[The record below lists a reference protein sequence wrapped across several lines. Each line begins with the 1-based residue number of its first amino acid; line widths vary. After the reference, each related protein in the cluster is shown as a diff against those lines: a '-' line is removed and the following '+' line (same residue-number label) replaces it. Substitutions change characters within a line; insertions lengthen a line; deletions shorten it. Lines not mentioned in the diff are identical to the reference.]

1 MQLFSFEYAG
11 RQFALVGSGITGAEQ
26 LLMDGEAISK
36 ARNFST
42 AGTHAFAL
50 PEQGAMRLEF
60 KIDVRAKQVNYALY
74 RDGQLVLQ
82 DSAPLATSTASST
95 GNELQPQPDAATSM
109 GKSSSFGGHSV
120 SLLGIGFKLLKTV
133 NVVKVVLAGSALAAW
148 SILFSWQFA
157 LVLIGV
163 LVFHEYGHLR
173 AMKKCGLKTKGMY
186 LIPFVG
192 GVAVGEKATS
202 YWHEVYISMMGPV
215 FGLFMT
221 VAFYILF
228 LITGSHFV
236 GLVASVSALVN
247 LFNLLPVYPLDGGHV
262 VKSLV
267 MSGQNRWSVPLLL
280 AISAACFGAAM
291 AFGFYFLSFF
301 IVIGALDLLAS
312 RSQFAT
318 HPQTPLDRNGIIY
331 CTLWYFVVVAI
342 FIAIIVLMANSNVPG
357 TEIAT
362 AILQS

>member
-1 MQLFSFEYAG
+1 MELFSFAYAG
-11 RQFALVGSGITGAEQ
+11 KHFVLVGSGITGAEE
-26 LLMDGEAISK
+26 LLVDGEPVSK
-36 ARNFST
+36 ARNFSSES
-42 AGTHAFAL
+42 THEFTL
-50 PEQGAMRLEF
+50 LDVGAMRLEF
-60 KIDVRAKQVNYALY
+60 KIDSHNLQVNYALY
-74 RDGQLVLQ
+74 RDEQLVLQ
-82 DSAPLATSTASST
+82 DSAPVASSSDVS
-95 GNELQPQPDAATSM
+95 ELQTQPNAAASAE
-109 GKSSSFGGHSV
+109 KSTSFGGHTV

-192 GVAVGEKATS
+192 GIAVGEKATS

-228 LITGSHFV
+228 LITGSHFI

-280 AISAACFGAAM
+280 AISAACFGVAM

-301 IVIGALDLLAS
+301 IVIGALDLMAS
-312 RSQFAT
+312 RSQFAM
-318 HPQTPLDRNGIIY
+318 HPQTPLNRNGLIY
-331 CTLWYFVVVAI
+331 CTLWYLAVVAI